1 MELELEHTFESV
13 DREAPELVTEAD
25 PDETVAAVG
34 GQDAADH
41 PPVLH
46 SAANRSIGSTTGC
59 TITENAHTRAFS
71 WLKAPTSA
79 FTFKT
84 FYIRPYVNR
93 VNPWAHGK

>member
-46 SAANRSIGSTTGC
+46 PPQHGPS
-59 TITENAHTRAFS
+59 
-71 WLKAPTSA
+71 LL
-79 FTFKT
+79 
-84 FYIRPYVNR
+84 RPHQPRHERGHHVVPQHRYK
-93 VNPWAHGK
+93 PS